1 LSLKENIDMVREEL
15 SQEEKLFAGAV
26 RTERFVKKYKMPI
39 ISALTT
45 IVIMIIG
52 YSLYQ
57 MNAARAVTSSNEAYI
72 ALLNDPQDK
81 AAQAILKENNTALF
95 DAWQFKRALDQQD
108 EALLQTLSSS
118 SSDVISDL
126 SRYELAALKKDKS
139 TLNAYALEQASI
151 LKDLA
156 LLNEAV
162 LLMKE
167 KKTEEAKARLRLI
180 DEKSS
185 LNKIATLLQ
194 HYGVQ

>member
-1 LSLKENIDMVREEL
+1 MVREEL
-15 SQEEKLFAGAV
+15 NQEEKLFAGAV

-45 IVIMIIG
+45 IVIVIIA

-57 MNAARAVTSSNEAYI
+57 MNIAKSVEVSNEAYI
-72 ALLNDPQDK
+72 VLLNDPQDK
-81 AAQAILKENNTALF
+81 AAQEILEENNAALF
-95 DAWQFKRALDQQD
+95 DAWQYKRALDQQD
-108 EALLQTLSSS
+108 EALLQALSSS
-118 SSDVISDL
+118 SSDVIADL
-126 SRYELAALKKDKS
+126 ARYELAALKKDKS
-139 TLNAYALEQASI
+139 ALNAYALEQEAI

-167 KKTEEAKARLRLI
+167 KKVDEAKARLRLI

-194 HYGVQ
+194 HYGVK